1 MGGEECRCRGGGERG
16 DGLKDGCMKEK
27 MDEEKG
33 ISGRKRWRDLHPS
46 ATITLWSAAKNN
58 IHNSATLFAPFLNA
72 TLGRD

>member
-1 MGGEECRCRGGGERG
+1 
-16 DGLKDGCMKEK
+16 MKEK